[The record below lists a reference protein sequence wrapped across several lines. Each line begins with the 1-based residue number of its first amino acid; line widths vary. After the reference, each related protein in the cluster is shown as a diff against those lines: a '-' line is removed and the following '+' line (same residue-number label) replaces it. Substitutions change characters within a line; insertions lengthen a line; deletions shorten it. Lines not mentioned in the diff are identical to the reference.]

1 MTSSHINTI
10 WLQLQIQITSFQI
23 SIRRLLLNW
32 INRKCLCV
40 LSTMLDAACME
51 KNKTSLRR
59 HKSLKT
65 HTFSCGQWM
74 ATQFWESRSL
84 QSSRGILRGK
94 WEKKS
99 AKMQKSEIYARSQGG
114 RTAEDGRGQQRKKG
128 QQRRKGYILGM
139 DDLPDTSHILSRCHH
154 FRDDETEAGHLS
166 HLLKCHTAGFK
177 ASFVCAVPC
186 TSSLPRTGKHFSGRK
201 GKELLLLQ
209 LKFLKKGPL

>member
-114 RTAEDGRGQQRKKG
+114 RTAEDGRGQQRRKDSRGGRATYWAWTICQTQVTYYPVATILEMMK
-128 QQRRKGYILGM
+128 RRQG
-139 DDLPDTSHILSRCHH
+139 T
-154 FRDDETEAGHLS
+154 
-166 HLLKCHTAGFK
+166 
-177 ASFVCAVPC
+177 
-186 TSSLPRTGKHFSGRK
+186 
-201 GKELLLLQ
+201 
-209 LKFLKKGPL
+209 